1 MALLK
6 KTIVLTNNGVEG
18 YITVVRVGDEVGAKI
33 VGAAFKKGMTAA
45 IKIGAEPVIYAKLD
59 GERTEI
65 NMNISFNQNDE
76 ISCLIM
82 EGEMLIAKA
91 GRSLS
96 KRELIEYFSSME
108 VPIIIPSESIPVF
121 VEQNITQNPP
131 IEEKLNELEFVP
143 KEEKLFEAETPKEEK
158 LSEVDIAPKM
168 QDTTAYA
175 DEEVVQKRPSP
186 SKNAKPKNN
195 NPPVVENAD
204 IVAPTVS
211 EPSIVEEIPTQELVE
226 KTENIDSD
234 AEKEFLSRLH
244 STGTKNFYQN
254 VKERLEDLFIIH
266 PRENELEKLI
276 PESKWVKIRYDGDDY
291 YVVGSLTDDGTVAYL
306 AYGVPGIAEIPPP
319 KLASD
324 ISDWLPVPNLPPPY
338 KGYWLIFQN
347 AEDGKV
353 GNIK

>member
-1 MALLK
+1 MSLLK
-6 KTIVLTNNGVEG
+6 KTVVLTNNGAEG

-33 VGAAFKKGMTAA
+33 VGSSFKKGMLAA
-45 IKIGAEPVIYAKLD
+45 IKIGTEPIIYAKLD

-65 NMNISFNQNDE
+65 NINIAFNQNDE

-82 EGEMLIAKA
+82 QKDVFIAKA

-96 KRELIEYFSSME
+96 KRELYNYFISEETLNTPNAEIESVAANVAQDINETSKI
-108 VPIIIPSESIPVF
+108 V
-121 VEQNITQNPP
+121 NTQP
-131 IEEKLNELEFVP
+131 IEKIVTSPNWQQTDEISPKPISQTVVSAKVEKNIKTEP
-143 KEEKLFEAETPKEEK
+143 KEESVTSPISNKDKTSEAE
-158 LSEVDIAPKM
+158 SIAN
-168 QDTTAYA
+168 T
-175 DEEVVQKRPSP
+175 
-186 SKNAKPKNN
+186 N
-195 NPPVVENAD
+195 D

-211 EPSIVEEIPTQELVE
+211 ETPKTEVSESVE
-226 KTENIDSD
+226 KVDTEVEN
-234 AEKEFLSRLH
+234 EFLSRLH
-244 STGTKNFYQN
+244 SSGTKNFYLN

-266 PRENELEKLI
+266 PRENELEKII

-291 YVVGSLTDDGTVAYL
+291 YVVGSLADDGTVAYL
-306 AYGVPGIAEIPPP
+306 AYGVPGVAEVPPP

-347 AEDGKV
+347 AEDGRV